1 MAARWC
7 RYTGQLPNPK
17 HRGPRVYGAWPTE
30 GSSDVAL
37 SALLPAGDG
46 VFGVDG
52 EFTQVETLA
61 GPKRKDPERH
71 PHPLMSKHGE
81 ILVLDHVSPLAVP
94 RGDQNV
100 PLPSRGEATTAGQ
113 VQEEEGVGG
122 SPAGADTAARAASV
136 DVVEFAALHHRS
148 RRDVP
153 RRRQAVRR
161 LSPINQQAQPAPLLL
176 GQICFNK
183 LARIARLTCL
193 PQYICE
199 TGGPQDRKG
208 GQGKRT
214 RTSQAKSGLA
224 IRRLRLSRAGSC
236 EASQERTWAPDPHW
250 RCAPRRRLH
259 HPDLCATGGP
269 RHPPPPQARSPSKA
283 THPTPRHHGRSAGR
297 PRTPATWFRQ
307 VTASNSRIPLVP
319 DAPGTLALPC
329 VCSGSGERQR
339 SLSP

>member
-208 GQGKRT
+208 DRGSERELLKRNPDSRSAVSVSLEQARVRPAKRGPGRRIHTGDAPQGDDSTTPTFAPQEDPVTHRRPKPGHRRRRRIPLPVT
-214 RTSQAKSGLA
+214 TGDPPGGPG
-224 IRRLRLSRAGSC
+224 RLRLGF
-236 EASQERTWAPDPHW
+236 
-250 RCAPRRRLH
+250 
-259 HPDLCATGGP
+259 
-269 RHPPPPQARSPSKA
+269 
-283 THPTPRHHGRSAGR
+283 GR
-297 PRTPATWFRQ
+297 
-307 VTASNSRIPLVP
+307 
-319 DAPGTLALPC
+319 
-329 VCSGSGERQR
+329 
-339 SLSP
+339 